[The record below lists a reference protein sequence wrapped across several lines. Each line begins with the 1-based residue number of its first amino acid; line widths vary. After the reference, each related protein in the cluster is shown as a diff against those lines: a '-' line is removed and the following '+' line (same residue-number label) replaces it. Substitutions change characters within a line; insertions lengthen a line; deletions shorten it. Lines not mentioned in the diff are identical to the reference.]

1 MITTLAFAVL
11 AQPGVIPY
19 EPNLRRYSTGDRWV
33 YTLQMG
39 NMPLHTMAIDLI
51 FVNELDDRNVFEA
64 RTTAPKGG
72 SIPDKSFGQFV
83 LFAQGKKSGDVALLD
98 LKTTSVLGVQRG
110 FKDVSSETINGE
122 PGATI
127 HPGRWDDKPKPASS
141 IAFFTDTRPKYTP
154 YNYAGKETID
164 TGFASIECAVFE
176 AKFPNGDWMKYWF
189 NPRIGNY
196 VKASTST
203 AGNVMICFLK
213 ETSILSK

>member
-1 MITTLAFAVL
+1 MITTLAIALL
-11 AQPGVIPY
+11 ANPAVIPY

-33 YTLQMG
+33 YTLQTG
-39 NMPLHTMAIDLI
+39 NMPLHTMATDLI
-51 FVNELDDRNVFEA
+51 FVKELTDRNVFEA
-64 RTTAPKGG
+64 RTTAPEGG
-72 SIPDKSFGQFV
+72 SVPDKDFGQFV
-83 LFAQGKKSGDVALLD
+83 LFAQYKKSGDVGLLVI
-98 LKTTSVLGVQRG
+98 KNTSALGVQRG
-110 FKDVSSETINGE
+110 FKDASPETITGN

-141 IAFFTDTRPKYTP
+141 VAFFVDTREKHTP
-154 YNYAGKETID
+154 YNYVGRETVD

-176 AKFPNGDWMKYWF
+176 AKFRNGDWMKYWF

-203 AGNVMICFLK
+203 AGNVMICLLK